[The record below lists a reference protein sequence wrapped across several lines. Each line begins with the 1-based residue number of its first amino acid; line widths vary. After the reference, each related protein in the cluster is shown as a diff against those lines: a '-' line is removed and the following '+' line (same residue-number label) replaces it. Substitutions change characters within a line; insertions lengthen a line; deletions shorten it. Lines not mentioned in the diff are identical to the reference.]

1 MAVHA
6 PSSLTLSVFVLGA
19 CLGSR
24 ATGPAQTP
32 RPSLGNPEEAADAPL
47 EIEAHSAPLEHA
59 LDDPTLA
66 STVISGA
73 DLERAGASSAEILSR
88 VPGVQVNRTG
98 AQSDLATASIRGA
111 DAAQV
116 PVYLAGIRLND
127 DVSGTAD
134 LSTVP
139 LFMIER
145 VEVYRGNAPLKS
157 DRLGLGGAIF
167 FWPRLPRETR

>member
-1 MAVHA
+1 MVVHA
-6 PSSLTLSVFVLGA
+6 PFSLTLSVLVLGA
-19 CLGSR
+19 CLG
-24 ATGPAQTP
+24 AAVTGHAETPAPTP
-32 RPSLGNPEEAADAPL
+32 DDSQKPEETPL
-47 EIEAHSAPLEHA
+47 EIEARAAPLEHA

-73 DLERAGASSAEILSR
+73 DLERAGASSAEILAR

-167 FWPRLPRETR
+167 